1 MLVYSPAITPRL
13 QYVADFLAG
22 YYRAEV
28 RLTKDREE
36 YGAAEGWKLNY
47 SENPVAEDEVHIMPV
62 PLLFEKDVHPVPIE
76 CFEFEGET
84 AFFKTL
90 GSFPFDI
97 LAAVFYLIT
106 RYEEYLPHEKD
117 EYGRYA
123 HRNSLAYKEGFLH
136 LPLINT
142 WLKKLVEPLR
152 RGDAKEHEE
161 PQTSNF
167 KPQTFSLLPT
177 YDIDIAWSYRHKGLV
192 RNAGGWLKSVAGG
205 EWKNAARRLWV
216 LAGRRQD
223 PYDSYEWMDEL
234 HRRYETDPVY
244 FFHVGGSRN
253 RYDKNIHPQ
262 HPAMRRLVAAT
273 ASRYKTGIHPSWQ
286 SGDEP
291 GKIKEE
297 LAVLQEMA
305 CVPVTRSRQ
314 HFIRFEMPGTFR
326 QLVEAGIEHDY
337 SMGYGS
343 INGFRA
349 SVAAPFYWYDL
360 EREEQTKLLLHPFC
374 FMDANSCFEQ
384 KLSPQQALDELM
396 HYYHAV
402 RSVGGC
408 MGMIWHNTFLGTDPL
423 FSGWRDVYERFISLA
438 CPPRLVS

>member
-1 MLVYSPAITPRL
+1 L

-22 YYRAEV
+22 YCRAEI
-28 RLTKDREE
+28 RLTKDAQE

-47 SENPVAEDEVHIMPV
+47 SDSSFGEDEIHIVPV
-62 PLLFEKDVHPVPIE
+62 PLLFEHDIHPVSIE
-76 CFEFEGET
+76 CFEFEGEK
-84 AFFKTL
+84 AFFKTA
-90 GSFPFDI
+90 GNFPFDI
-97 LAAVFYLIT
+97 LAAIFYLIT

-136 LPLINT
+136 LPLINI
-142 WLKKLVEPLR
+142 WLKKFWEPR
-152 RGDAKEHEE
+152 RREDAKEHKGFNVSDLQ
-161 PQTSNF
+161 PATSNLE
-167 KPQTFSLLPT
+167 PQTFSLLPT

-205 EWKNAARRLWV
+205 EWKDAGRRLMV
-216 LAGRRQD
+216 LAGRKQD
-223 PYDSYEWMDEL
+223 PYDSYDWMDEL
-234 HRRYETDPVY
+234 HRKYETDPVY
-244 FFHVGGSRN
+244 FFHVGKSRN

-262 HPAMRRLVAAT
+262 HPAMRQLVAGT
-273 ASRYKTGIHPSWQ
+273 ASRYKTGLHPSWQ

-291 GKIKEE
+291 GKIREE

-305 CVPVTRSRQ
+305 GVPVIRSRQ
-314 HFIRFEMPGTFR
+314 HFIRFQMPGTFR

-360 EREEQTKLLLHPFC
+360 EREEQTRLLLHPFC

-384 KLSPQQALDELM
+384 KLTPGQALDELM

-402 RSVGGC
+402 KSAGGC

-423 FSGWRDVYERFISLA
+423 FAGWLDVYERFISLA
-438 CPPRLVS
+438 CPPRLPS

>member
-1 MLVYSPAITPRL
+1 MLIYSPAITPRL

-28 RLTKDREE
+28 RLTNDMQE
-36 YGAAEGWKLNY
+36 YAAAEGWRVNY
-47 SENPVAEDEVHIMPV
+47 SDASVAEDEVHIVPV
-62 PLLFEKDVHPVPIE
+62 PLLFEHHIHPVPIE
-76 CFEFEGET
+76 CFEFEEEK
-84 AFFKTL
+84 AFFKTT
-90 GSFPFDI
+90 GNFPFDI
-97 LAAVFYLIT
+97 LAAIFYLIT

-136 LPLINT
+136 LPLINI
-142 WLKKLVEPLR
+142 WLAKFRQPQR
-152 RGDAKEHEE
+152 PGDAKQHKELSAPWGH
-161 PQTSNF
+161 SAF
-167 KPQTFSLLPT
+167 VVPT
-177 YDIDIAWSYRHKGLV
+177 YDIDIAWSYRHKGWV
-192 RNAGGWLKSVAGG
+192 RNVGGWLKSVAGG
-205 EWKNAARRLWV
+205 EWNDAGRRLMV
-216 LAGRRQD
+216 LAGQRQD

-234 HRRYETDPVY
+234 HRKYETDPVY
-244 FFHVGGSRN
+244 FFHVGSSRN
-253 RYDKNIHPQ
+253 NYDKNIYPQ
-262 HPAMRRLVAAT
+262 HPAMKQLVADT

-297 LAVLQEMA
+297 LAVLKEMA
-305 CVPVTRSRQ
+305 GVPVNRSRQ
-314 HFIRFEMPGTFR
+314 HFIRFELPGTFR

-349 SVAAPFYWYDL
+349 SVAVPFYWYDL
-360 EREEQTKLLLHPFC
+360 EKEEQTQLLLHPFC

-384 KLSPQQALDELM
+384 KLTPQQAFDELM

-402 RSVGGC
+402 KPVGGC

-423 FSGWRDVYERFISLA
+423 FTGWRDVYERFISLA
-438 CPPRLVS
+438 CPPRLPS

>member
-1 MLVYSPAITPRL
+1 L

-36 YGAAEGWKLNY
+36 YGAAKEWKLNY
-47 SENPVAEDEVHIMPV
+47 SDNPVAEEEVHIVPV
-62 PLLFEKDVHPVPIE
+62 PLLFETDIHPVPIE
-76 CFEFEGET
+76 CFEFEGDP
-84 AFFKTL
+84 AFFKTA

-97 LAAVFYLIT
+97 LAAIFYLIT

-136 LPLINT
+136 LPLINI
-142 WLKKLVEPLR
+142 WLKKFWQPPR
-152 RGDAKEHEE
+152 REDTKEHKELSASSG
-161 PQTSNF
+161 PGASALRLPPF
-167 KPQTFSLLPT
+167 AFLPT

-205 EWKNAARRLWV
+205 EWNDAGRRLMV
-216 LAGRRQD
+216 LAGRKQD

-234 HRRYETDPVY
+234 HRRYEMDPVY

-253 RYDKNIHPQ
+253 RYDKNIPPQ
-262 HPAMRRLVAAT
+262 HPAMRQLVAVT

-286 SGDEP
+286 SGNEP

-305 CVPVTRSRQ
+305 GVPVSRSRQ
-314 HFIRFEMPGTFR
+314 HFIRFELPGTFR
-326 QLVEAGIEHDY
+326 QLVEAGIGHDY

-360 EREEQTKLLLHPFC
+360 ERDEQTKLLLHPFC

-402 RSVGGC
+402 KSVGGS

-423 FSGWRDVYERFISLA
+423 FTGWRDVYERFISLA
-438 CPPRLVS
+438 CPPRSAS